1 MIGEIVAAFDALLQA
16 NSCDTCSNDQVS
28 MPALCALNGHNGK
41 TATTYLQKSYRKYAK
56 ANNLAMPTMR
66 RRNDISRQ
74 AKTSWINVQD
84 AASFLR
90 TRIKKNSET
99 VNNFLHEISQIQTA
113 LDTNDKVQEAV
124 AEKDKQFEQER
135 EEHATQQEF
144 DQAAIESLTSE
155 NKELKKRAGRDWK
168 LLDSLPL
175 EKRGKFSAILTSEK
189 AVLAALE
196 AGKEIDKHLKATTS
210 EFKDVCYDMCGVH
223 KGTTTKMM
231 SQSHL
236 KPKQVRDCLKSAG
249 PNCGLLIQS
258 SKTADLR
265 DNKTKLAILAKAAEC
280 TGVYKYLQRTKAR
293 EEEIKKVDE
302 GYIKP
307 QWEDEAN
314 KKTTTCLL
322 SAYAYDSG
330 LETDRCRDI
339 EGAIFFLDDYEKD
352 PTGWPKVEDLNGR
365 VTSPQYFKECLSYEK
380 LRKYCKEQKLSTP
393 SPRHGF
399 SLRAKGFW
407 REVLAH
413 CQKYA
418 AKDIPPYLLE
428 SYDLLQPRKRATQL
442 AGDTCEEPAFV
453 TRCLC

>member
-1 MIGEIVAAFDALLQA
+1 MMQTASQTPLMQTVANDSVVVLLDQALKQLSVH
-16 NSCDTCSNDQVS
+16 SCCGTQVS
-28 MPALCALNGHNGK
+28 FLALCDLLGRKGK
-41 TATTYLQKSYRKYAK
+41 DPTRRLQHEYRAYAK
-56 ANNLAMPTMR
+56 
-66 RRNDISRQ
+66 RNDVPIYTLKRIFPNDKSNRTTVGWIDVHDAVGFISLCPKKN
-74 AKTSWINVQD
+74 AHVC
-84 AASFLR
+84 SFL
-90 TRIKKNSET
+90 NV
-99 VNNFLHEISQIQTA
+99 VNTNEKIQE
-113 LDTNDKVQEAV
+113 VV
-124 AEKDKQFEQER
+124 AEKDKELEQER

-144 DQAAIESLTSE
+144 DQAAIQTLSNE

-196 AGKEIDKHLKATTS
+196 ASKEIDKHLKATTS
-210 EFKDVCYDMCGVH
+210 EFKDIRYDMCGVQ
-223 KGTTTKMM
+223 KGTTTRMM
-231 SQSHL
+231 NQSHL
-236 KPKQVRDCLKSAG
+236 KPKQVRECLESAG
-249 PNCGLLIQS
+249 ADCGLLIQS
-258 SKTADLR
+258 SKKTDLR

-293 EEEIKKVDE
+293 EEEINKVDE

-380 LRKYCKEQKLSTP
+380 LRQYCKEQKLSTP

-413 CQKYA
+413 CQKYS
-418 AKDIPPYLLE
+418 AKDIPPYLFEL
-428 SYDLLQPRKRATQL
+428 YNLLQPRKQVVL
-442 AGDTCEEPAFV
+442 A
-453 TRCLC
+453 